1 VRAAALIAVVA
12 LALAGYAQA
21 GPATKVIDKT
31 LICTTQYDDV
41 DLLASPRGDFAFA
54 SSRMISSGFLAVGSG
69 TTRNVDALVSV
80 RARDEKSE
88 VGSARGTRG
97 VYARAGKCFLS
108 RKSMPLSSAGLPGP
122 PVAWATSDS
131 CTLRGRIIVRV
142 RAVLATAASWRR
154 TDPTHFG
161 ARANVV
167 SAELA
172 VRSERTGKPLGFA
185 TLSSAGK
192 TKHWVAGSCA

>member
-1 VRAAALIAVVA
+1 VTVAAH
-12 LALAGYAQA
+12 AQA
-21 GPATKVIDKT
+21 GSATKVIDKT
-31 LICTTQYDDV
+31 LICTTQYSNV

-54 SSRMISSGFLAVGSG
+54 SSRMISSGFLGVGSG
-69 TTRNVDALVSV
+69 TTRSVDALVSV

-108 RKSMPLSSAGLPGP
+108 RKSVPLSSAGLPGP
-122 PVAWATSDS
+122 PVAWAKDYS
-131 CTLRGRIIVRV
+131 CTVRGRIIVRV
-142 RAVLATAASWRR
+142 RAVLATSASWRR
-154 TDPTHFG
+154 VDATHFG
-161 ARANVV
+161 ARSNVV

-172 VRSERTGKPLGFA
+172 VRSERTGKALGFG

-192 TKHWVAGSCA
+192 TRLWVASSCS